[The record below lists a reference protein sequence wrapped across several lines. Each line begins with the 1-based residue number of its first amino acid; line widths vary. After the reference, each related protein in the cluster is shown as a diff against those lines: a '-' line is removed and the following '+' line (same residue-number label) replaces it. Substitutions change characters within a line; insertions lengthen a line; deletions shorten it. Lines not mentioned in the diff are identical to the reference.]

1 MHLLY
6 IQSSPRGARSVSI
19 AIANAFLEAYRQ
31 ACPELAVDTL
41 NVWEENLPEFDQE
54 AIGAKYKGINREPMD
69 PMESAVWAKIQEL
82 AARFQKADRIL
93 LGVPMWNFAYPYKLK
108 QLIDLVCQ
116 RRMLFTYD
124 GREYGPLLKTP
135 RAFVVYVR
143 GGTYAE
149 DSPTPAS
156 QFDHQK
162 AYIDFWLKFIGIQEV
177 RTLVVEGTTWPE
189 KEERE
194 ESVARGLQEAR
205 KLAADF

>member
-19 AIANAFLEAYRQ
+19 AITNAFLEAYRQ

-156 QFDHQK
+156 RFDHQK

-194 ESVARGLQEAR
+194 ESVARGLHEAR

>member
-19 AIANAFLEAYRQ
+19 AITNAFLEAYRQ

-156 QFDHQK
+156 RFDHQK